1 MTEPLLNRIDNLEK
15 SAKFRNIYDEERV
28 MRDIERNIRLKKM
41 RGMSEK
47 NLEEKRK
54 LEEEK
59 LKLMEEKR
67 EELLSSKIKKIEEKM
82 KERERI
88 LSSRPKQLIKSTSL
102 PPINVL
108 QMNIDRIKEE
118 ELDNCYLLNDK
129 LLEKYENHKINYEGN
144 NKEKNLRYL
153 LTDKRY
159 DERHNRYKKKV
170 AKIEKE
176 KIEEYNKQQIE
187 NCYNIKECFERHK
200 NPKIREMKERNKKH
214 LEELKDR
221 QYEIMLNDEKRK
233 KEILKKLNYIPSGFL
248 DEDKIQ
254 FDYIH
259 RENLSHLQK
268 EKLEKIEKERIK
280 KYKWYLLKQKDAFR
294 FATEEN
300 KEDNR
305 IKKLSQQQTLLTQM
319 ELDKKFEELNKCMKE
334 LEEKSILRK
343 DKDERLKL
351 FYEKHKELK
360 SIK

>member
-1 MTEPLLNRIDNLEK
+1 
-15 SAKFRNIYDEERV
+15 
-28 MRDIERNIRLKKM
+28 
-41 RGMSEK
+41 MSEK

-102 PPINVL
+102 PPINIL

-118 ELDNCYLLNDK
+118 ELDNCYLLNDR
-129 LLEKYENHKINYEGN
+129 LLEKYETHKNNYEGN

-200 NPKIREMKERNKKH
+200 NPKIRKMKERNKKH

-294 FATEEN
+294 YATEEN